1 MATWREQLD
10 RAQGWKEYRQA
21 LRTLREAAGIPF
33 DKLPERSRDIARRHP
48 HLRSYDSTNTFSQLL
63 DKRLPDTQPEWHKVE
78 LVVRI
83 CAEHHGV
90 ENTTA
95 LVQKWADAY
104 RRCGGDPGERF
115 PPRPHGDSAP
125 AAPLASVPDRTEAR
139 SDEREHPPTLQ
150 PAPPDPDP
158 DPVPDGRPRRP
169 SKPVLVTAAALV
181 LVLVVLGSMK
191 LGSLFTDGDN
201 TTPPSDK
208 AATPTPTGGVTGQP
222 SAPPTSSASPSTR
235 ATTEQSTPTNTSPPG
250 SPGVNAT
257 FAWSNDGGGGGSQ
270 SDIVKVASTY
280 RNGEDPGQTW
290 AFNRGDTLVVQC
302 QVTGGRPIEAGTAYP
317 GPAGAKERG
326 PQGIWYRMTSPVQAW
341 APAVYVDTGRD
352 SLPAC

>member
-10 RAQGWKEYRQA
+10 QAQDWKGYRQA
-21 LRTLREAAGIPF
+21 LRTLRETAGIPF

-90 ENTTA
+90 ENATA
-95 LVQKWADAY
+95 LVSKWADAY
-104 RRCGGDPGERF
+104 RWCGGDPGERF
-115 PPRPHGDSAP
+115 PPRPHGDSIP
-125 AAPLASVPDRTEAR
+125 AAVLASVPDLTEAR
-139 SDEREHPPTLQ
+139 FDEKEHPPTPQ
-150 PAPPDPDP
+150 PVPPDPDP
-158 DPVPDGRPRRP
+158 APDEQVRRK
-169 SKPVLVTAAALV
+169 SKPVLATAAALV

-208 AATPTPTGGVTGQP
+208 AATPMPTGGVTGES
-222 SAPPTSSASPSTR
+222 SAPPTSSASPSTGT
-235 ATTEQSTPTNTSPPG
+235 TTEQSTPTTTSQP
-250 SPGVNAT
+250 SSGVNAT
-257 FAWSNDGGGGGSQ
+257 FAWSNDGGGAGSQ

-280 RNGEDPGQTW
+280 RNGQDPGQTW
-290 AFNRGDTLVVQC
+290 TFNRGDTLIVQC

-352 SLPAC
+352 FLPAC